1 MKIIL
6 CDKLMRR
13 DVDSSYSIEC
23 GAHDGVHHFD
33 HHGEFS
39 VQPSPCVA
47 NLPKIEQDGNSTIQ
61 LSHIDS
67 DSFLAVARMVGLEIP
82 SWLNLDLVQA
92 IDNAG
97 QGVCEDKF
105 DKTLLFVVGVGAL
118 AKKLGFPIVSH
129 EEQDITDIVIQM
141 LATSFE
147 EIVEIG
153 RAVQEVVEP
162 TYARCVV
169 AKDPATKTMFIHL
182 EDNDNLSAS
191 SAYEDGYEKVVIFRD
206 CYKSISVYADEATD
220 YNFKGKI
227 LAGIKFDGHDK
238 AAGSPRGVSH
248 TPEQAE
254 AVYEALRLL

>member
-1 MKIIL
+1 
-6 CDKLMRR
+6 MRR
-13 DVDSSYSIEC
+13 AVDSFYSIEC
-23 GAHDGVHHFD
+23 GLHDGVHHFD
-33 HHGEFS
+33 HHGEFAEQS
-39 VQPSPCVA
+39 SPCVA
-47 NLPKIEQDGNSTIQ
+47 ELPRVEIDGTSTIQ

-67 DSFLAVARMVGLEIP
+67 DSFLALVRMFGLEIP
-82 SWLNLDLVQA
+82 SWLNLDLVQE

-129 EEQDITDIVIQM
+129 EEQDVTDIVKQM

-182 EDNDNLSAS
+182 EDKDNLSAS
-191 SAYEDGYEKVVIFRD
+191 RAYEDGFKKVVIFRD
-206 CYKSISVYADEATD
+206 CYKSISVYANEATD
-220 YNFKGKI
+220 YNFQGKV
-227 LAGIKFDGHDK
+227 LAGIKFDGHPK
-238 AAGSPRGVSH
+238 AAGSPRGVAH
-248 TPEQAE
+248 TPEQAME
-254 AVYEALRLL
+254 VYEALRLL